1 MKVELEKQIIDELIE
16 VLAKELEIE
25 HLGYDERQAMEK
37 VVCLSIA
44 IYLSKL
50 NPENNN
56 TGVH

>member
-1 MKVELEKQIIDELIE
+1 MKVELEKKIIDEIIE
-16 VLAKELEIE
+16 ILAEELEIQS
-25 HLGYDERQAMEK
+25 LGYDERQAMEK

-50 NPENNN
+50 NPENND